1 MTIIG
6 NELTLEA
13 NDTSINNRSCNMGV
27 KPGHSRTVPMSLRQ
41 QLNDFFVTHE
51 KRGFRMAVLSLQD
64 EDDALDALQ
73 DVMLKFVEKYA
84 HKPQEQWTL
93 LFYRML
99 HHRIIDFHRQDQKQ
113 AGLFGWFFRQKSGGS
128 SEPYNALDNPVERT
142 SGQPHLQ
149 PENALLNGEKA
160 RHIEQ
165 ALRELPLRQRQAFL
179 LRCWQGMSV
188 AETAHVMGCGQGSVK
203 THLSRAMQHL
213 RQRLEPV
220 HHGTETHTDRS
231 E

>member
-6 NELTLEA
+6 NELALEA
-13 NDTSINNRSCNMGV
+13 NDISTNNRSCNIGA
-27 KPGHSRTVPMSLRQ
+27 KPGHSRIAPMSLRQ
-41 QLNDFFVTHE
+41 QLNDFFVAHE

-64 EDDALDALQ
+64 EDAALDALQ

-84 HKPQEQWTL
+84 HKPQEQWPP
-93 LFYRML
+93 LFFRML
-99 HHRIIDFHRQDQKQ
+99 HHRIIDFHRQGQKQ
-113 AGLFGWFFRQKSGGS
+113 AGLFGWFFRQKSGS
-128 SEPYNALDNPVERT
+128 SESHDALDSPVERA

-149 PENALLNGEKA
+149 PENALLNDEKA

-165 ALRELPLRQRQAFL
+165 ALRELPIRQRQAFL

-188 AETAHVMGCGQGSVK
+188 AETAQVMGCGQGSVK

-213 RQRLEPV
+213 RQRLQPV
-220 HHGTETHTDRS
+220 HNRTETHTDCP